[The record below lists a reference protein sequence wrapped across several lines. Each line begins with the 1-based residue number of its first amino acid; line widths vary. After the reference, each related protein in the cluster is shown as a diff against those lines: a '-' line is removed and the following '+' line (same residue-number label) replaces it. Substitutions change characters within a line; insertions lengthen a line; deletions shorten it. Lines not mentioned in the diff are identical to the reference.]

1 MQFLM
6 HGGHAFQ
13 RRDFEGVRSFLE
25 KHAPEFRL
33 GVGVSKGVRCV
44 VKDEIAAFFHG
55 SEELKDFRLHRFP
68 QVGSVES
75 EPRAGLIYGS
85 CGLRPGDATR
95 FGGGS
100 HP

>member
-25 KHAPEFRL
+25 KHVPEFRL
-33 GVGVSKGVRCV
+33 GVSKGVRCV

-95 FGGGS
+95 FDGGS

>member
-6 HGGHAFQ
+6 YGGHASQ
-13 RRDFEGVRSFLE
+13 RRDFEGIRSFLE
-25 KHAPEFRL
+25 KHAEFRL
-33 GVGVSKGVRCV
+33 GVGVSKGARCV
-44 VKDEIAAFFHG
+44 VKDEIAAFFYG

-75 EPRAGLIYGS
+75 EPRAGLIYGT

-95 FGGGS
+95 FGGGF